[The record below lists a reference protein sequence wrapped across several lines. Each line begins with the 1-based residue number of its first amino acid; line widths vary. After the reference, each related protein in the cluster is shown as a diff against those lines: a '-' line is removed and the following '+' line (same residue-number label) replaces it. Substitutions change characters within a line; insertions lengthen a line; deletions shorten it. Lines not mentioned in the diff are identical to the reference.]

1 MNPAEQYILN
11 QPEPFRSILF
21 QLQVLI
27 ESEYPKVELKYKWK
41 IPYYYLDNK
50 PFCFLNVTKG
60 YVDVGFWVPYDVPGL
75 EEYLIR
81 EKRKVMRSLRYFTVS
96 EIDPLILNKV
106 LKVVHKHYQKGFKK

>member
-60 YVDVGFWVPYDVPGL
+60 YVDVGFWMPNDVPYL
-75 EEYLIR
+75 KEYLVC
-81 EKRKVMRSLRYFTVS
+81 EKRKVMRSLRYYNVS
-96 EIDPLILNKV
+96 EIDPLILSKV